1 MSTQNDWFFD
11 MFQENV
17 VVHNW
22 NILSEE
28 ERYRLWSEYFVSTP
42 SPHPLMYFAWYDVME
57 AAHKEA

>member
-1 MSTQNDWFFD
+1 MSAENDWFFD
-11 MFQENV
+11 IFGESI

-28 ERYRLWSEYFVSTP
+28 DRYAAWSHYFVNTP
-42 SPHPLMYFAWYDVME
+42 SPHPLTYSAWYDVME